1 MVYFIYGNQTSTIK
15 SYIKK
20 IAKEALPIIDE
31 MNFVK
36 FDGNNTLIQDFI
48 DEANYVPLG
57 YDNKVV
63 AVENCYF
70 LQKKKPRNK
79 IESDQ
84 DYKTLFNYLR
94 HPNEMADL
102 ILCVPTN
109 DIDKTSEL
117 AKLIQEVAKTIEV
130 KDPDQKTWNQYVNE
144 KVMGIIN
151 KNPGYRIDRDALE
164 ELTVR
169 TAGDIPLFKNSITK
183 LFLYTDHIKYEDVCL
198 LVTKPLEDN
207 VYQMFNYL
215 LNDKNELA
223 VQLFRDLKVT
233 NTEPVSLISTLAGQF
248 RLLNQVIFLSK
259 KGLNNDEI
267 ASALSIKPIRVQI
280 LKRNT
285 YSISEK
291 AIHKALL
298 DLFDLDLQIKSGQV
312 FDRYYAFE
320 LFLINFKRD

>member
-20 IAKEALPIIDE
+20 IAKDSLPVIDE

-36 FDGNNTLIQDFI
+36 FDGNNTLIRDFI
-48 DEANYVPLG
+48 DEVNYVPLG
-57 YDNKVV
+57 YEYKVV

-79 IESDQ
+79 IEADQ
-84 DYKTLFNYLR
+84 DYKVLFEYLR
-94 HPNEMADL
+94 HPNTDADL
-102 ILCVPTN
+102 ILCVPTS

-117 AKLIQEVAKTIEV
+117 AKLVMEVSKTIEV
-130 KDPDQKTWNQYVNE
+130 KDPDQKTWSQYVNE
-144 KVMGIIN
+144 KVVALVN
-151 KNPGYRIDRDALE
+151 KNPGYSIDRDALE
-164 ELTVR
+164 ELTNR
-169 TAGDIPLFKNSITK
+169 TSGDIPLFKNSITK
-183 LFLYTDHIKYEDVCL
+183 LFLYTNHIKYEDVCL
-198 LVTKPLEDN
+198 MVTKPLEEN
-207 VYQMFNYL
+207 IYQIFNYL
-215 LNDKNELA
+215 LSDKNELA

-233 NTEPVSLISTLAGQF
+233 NIEPVSLITTLAGQF
-248 RLLNQVIFLSK
+248 RLLNQVVFLSK
-259 KGLNNDEI
+259 KGLNNDDI
-267 ASALSIKPIRVQI
+267 AKELNIKPIRVQI

-291 AIHKALL
+291 AIHQALL